1 VRPPLGGPL
10 PHQEIDAEYVEALE
24 LTGQIPAWEELAETA
39 ASELRG
45 VPSGVPT
52 SVC

>member
-1 VRPPLGGPL
+1 MESLG
-10 PHQEIDAEYVEALE
+10 

-45 VPSGVPT
+45 VPRGVP
-52 SVC
+52 SVVC